1 MRKGYSGKLT
11 EANVVMGRRKDE
23 EQNLVGW
30 RERAIARERK
40 RLYANES
47 RRTHHA
53 ALFSALRCSTQF

>member
-1 MRKGYSGKLT
+1 MRKGYGGKLT

-30 RERAIARERK
+30 RERERERK
-40 RLYANES
+40 HLYANES
-47 RRTHHA
+47 QRTRHT